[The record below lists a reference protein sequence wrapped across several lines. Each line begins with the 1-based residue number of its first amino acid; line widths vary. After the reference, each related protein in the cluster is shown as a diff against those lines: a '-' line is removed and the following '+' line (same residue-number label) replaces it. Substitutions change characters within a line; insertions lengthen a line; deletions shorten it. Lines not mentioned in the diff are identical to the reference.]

1 MTSAATR
8 LRRLLGADPQW
19 PTLVRDW
26 RDRLLTRLDTTP
38 RKLAAALA
46 LTTALPTATVAGPT
60 AAAIAAI
67 YCAVTILAAARWRA
81 AAVTRQYRATARQ
94 AVASLAADLRAG
106 ANATPAIAATRTHL
120 TATDDPV
127 CRRIRNRLEA
137 TVHITETTGAPTS
150 RLLDQLAEDLRA
162 EARVTTTLTT
172 NTAGILASA
181 RLLAALPV
189 AGLALGQA
197 LGTRPLE
204 TLLHTPVGAGCT
216 AIAVAL
222 QLAGLAWSRRILVAA
237 TAGETP

>member
-1 MTSAATR
+1 MTSAPTR
-8 LRRLLGADPQW
+8 LRRLLGTHPQW
-19 PTLVRDW
+19 PALVQTW
-26 RDRLLTRLDTTP
+26 RTHLLARLDTAP
-38 RKLAAALA
+38 RKLATALA
-46 LTTALPTATVAGPT
+46 LTAALPTATVAGPT
-60 AAAIAAI
+60 AAAITAI
-67 YCAVTILAAARWRA
+67 YCAVAILAAARWRA
-81 AAVTRQYRATARQ
+81 AAATRQHRATARQ

-106 ANATPAIAATRTHL
+106 ANAAPAIAATRTHL
-120 TATDDPV
+120 AATDDPV
-127 CRRIRNRLEA
+127 CRRIRDRLDA
-137 TVHITETTGAPTS
+137 TVHITETAGAPTS

-162 EARVTTTLTT
+162 EARIATTLTT

-204 TLLHTPVGAGCT
+204 TLLHTPVGAGC
-216 AIAVAL
+216 AAVAVTL